1 MTSAQGQQHAAR
13 VAFRRISMLKT
24 AFGPVIA
31 SALDDD
37 NVTEIIANPDGA
49 LWIERAGIGRERA
62 DGPMATADVERII
75 RLVASA
81 LDTVCDQE
89 HPIISGEL
97 PGTGER
103 FEGVLPPVSSN
114 PAFTIRKPSKIV
126 IPLDDYVA
134 AGVMTQRQAQLLRSS
149 VRMRS
154 SILIAGGTAS
164 GKTTLANSLLAEIA
178 ECNER
183 VVILEDTRELRC
195 EAKDSIALRTSQ
207 RVTLEALV
215 RSTMRLRP
223 DRIIVGEVR
232 GGEAL
237 DLMKAWN
244 TGHPGGIAT
253 IHANSAVLALARLE
267 QLIGERSQS
276 ASQSLIAEAVDV
288 VAFIEKTQEGRRV
301 TEIIRVTG
309 HDRQQGY
316 MLEPADAPELFIVN
330 NGDHS

>member
-1 MTSAQGQQHAAR
+1 
-13 VAFRRISMLKT
+13 
-24 AFGPVIA
+24 
-31 SALDDD
+31 
-37 NVTEIIANPDGA
+37 
-49 LWIERAGIGRERA
+49 
-62 DGPMATADVERII
+62 
-75 RLVASA
+75 
-81 LDTVCDQE
+81 
-89 HPIISGEL
+89 
-97 PGTGER
+97 
-103 FEGVLPPVSSN
+103 
-114 PAFTIRKPSKIV
+114 
-126 IPLDDYVA
+126 
-134 AGVMTQRQAQLLRSS
+134 
-149 VRMRS
+149 
-154 SILIAGGTAS
+154 
-164 GKTTLANSLLAEIA
+164 AEIA
-178 ECNER
+178 EHNER

-288 VAFIEKTQEGRRV
+288 VAFIEKTQVGRRV

-316 MLEPADAPELFIVN
+316 MLESADAPELFIVN